1 MSAFSGTSVARKL
14 IDTANSPAVSRSNH
28 QTVRTF
34 AEWLDPCEREIPM
47 MAARPVRL
55 LLVLLLITITLVLIV
70 KPGTS
75 SARAATAS
83 GTAARVPRVPTL
95 TPGNVTYHGGSVMTG
110 TMNVY
115 VIFWEP
121 QGWAVDPNYNSLITQ
136 YYNDVGGSSLYKVM
150 NQYTQESGGAP
161 TSAILAG
168 SWVDPDPYPGSGNPR
183 EAPTQ
188 QQIVMEIQTAM
199 QINGWQAGPSNYF
212 AVYTAEG
219 VVDNNECGYHSVVPS
234 NTILFGYIPYP
245 AGNCLGLLPTSPN
258 TCLACDIAI
267 SASAHEQ
274 FEAATDPFYYT
285 SPGWYYQTTTGEI
298 ADLCTYPYASTT
310 QLGALLYDNGNAN
323 QSWNGHFYLI
333 QEMWDNSVIGGKGGC
348 SQGSQIFEYPIPT
361 SGSFPFDITAGPDG
375 NLWFTE
381 ANPAAGKIGRITP
394 TGTITEYP
402 TPTSD
407 SSPEGITAG
416 PDGNLWFTEL
426 GASQIGRITPTGAIT
441 EYQIP
446 TSDSGPLGIT
456 AGPDGNL
463 WFTENYGSKIGRIT
477 PGGAITEYP
486 LVTGDGAPEGITT
499 GPDGNLWF
507 TENNVAGQIGR
518 ITPGGAITEYP
529 IPTADSGPRRIILGL
544 DGNLWFTENS
554 ANRIGR
560 ITPTGAIT
568 EYSVPTSS
576 SGPFGI
582 AAGPDGNLWFTEQ
595 GGNNIGKITP

>member
-1 MSAFSGTSVARKL
+1 
-14 IDTANSPAVSRSNH
+14 
-28 QTVRTF
+28 
-34 AEWLDPCEREIPM
+34 

-55 LLVLLLITITLVLIV
+55 LLVLLLITITLALIV

-75 SARAATAS
+75 SARAAMTS
-83 GTAARVPRVPTL
+83 GMAARISRVATS
-95 TPGNVTYHGGSVMTG
+95 TPGNMTYHGGSVMTG

-115 VIFWEP
+115 AIFWEP
-121 QGWAVDPNYNSLITQ
+121 QGWAVDPQYNGLLMQ
-136 YYNDVGGSSLYKVM
+136 YYNDVGGSSLYKLM
-150 NQYTQESGGAP
+150 NQYTQTGGGAP

-168 SWVDPDPYPGSGNPR
+168 SWVDQDLYPGSGNPR
-183 EAPTQ
+183 PAPTQ

-199 QINGWQAGPSNYF
+199 QTNAWQAGPSTYF

-219 VVDNNECGYHSVVPS
+219 VVDNSDKECGYHSVVPS
-234 NTILFGYIPYP
+234 KTLIFGYIPYP

-267 SASAHEQ
+267 SVSAHEQ
-274 FEAATDPFYYT
+274 FEAATDPFYYS

-298 ADLCTYPYASTT
+298 ADLCIYPYASTT

-323 QSWNGHFYLI
+323 QSWNGHYYLI
-333 QEMWDNSVIGGKGGC
+333 QEMWDNSVNGGKGGC

-426 GASQIGRITPTGAIT
+426 GANQIGRITPTGAIT
-441 EYQIP
+441 EYPLPVGESGPLGITAGPDGNLWFTEPLANQIGRITLSGAITEYLIP

-486 LVTGDGAPEGITT
+486 LIT
-499 GPDGNLWF
+499 W
-507 TENNVAGQIGR
+507 
-518 ITPGGAITEYP
+518 
-529 IPTADSGPRRIILGL
+529 
-544 DGNLWFTENS
+544 
-554 ANRIGR
+554 
-560 ITPTGAIT
+560 
-568 EYSVPTSS
+568 
-576 SGPFGI
+576 
-582 AAGPDGNLWFTEQ
+582 
-595 GGNNIGKITP
+595 